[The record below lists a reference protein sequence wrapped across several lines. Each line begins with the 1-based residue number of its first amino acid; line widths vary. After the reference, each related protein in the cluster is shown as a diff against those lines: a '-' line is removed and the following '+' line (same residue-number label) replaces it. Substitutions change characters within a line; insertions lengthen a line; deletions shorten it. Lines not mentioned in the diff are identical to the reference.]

1 MLVEK
6 GLGTSRRVFGVIV
19 LHKTMVW
26 QSLIDERN
34 QSVLKNVA
42 VQISLHYSFKNTDFR
57 GTTPAD
63 TSPNMNLKWVFRFW
77 LSLCWFIDLS
87 ITCAAKL
94 LKRDRAF
101 VGEDDIIEYLQS
113 LKHAGRTPV
122 S

>member
-42 VQISLHYSFKNTDFR
+42 VQIGLHYSFENTDFC

-63 TSPNMNLKWVFRFW
+63 TSQ
-77 LSLCWFIDLS
+77 
-87 ITCAAKL
+87 T
-94 LKRDRAF
+94 
-101 VGEDDIIEYLQS
+101 
-113 LKHAGRTPV
+113 
-122 S
+122 